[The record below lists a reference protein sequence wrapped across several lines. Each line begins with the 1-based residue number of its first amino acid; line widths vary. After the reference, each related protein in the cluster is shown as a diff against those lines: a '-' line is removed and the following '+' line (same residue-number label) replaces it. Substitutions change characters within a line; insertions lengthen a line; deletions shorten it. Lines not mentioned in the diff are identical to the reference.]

1 MKTIKRFV
9 RYTALCPVLI
19 LLCRL
24 FNLIVDGVNIQLSAT
39 AIIILVVTTLIG
51 AVFLRIAK
59 YLLARCLVSTLEEG
73 VRALENC

>member
-1 MKTIKRFV
+1 MKTVKRFV
-9 RYTALCPVLI
+9 RYMALCPVII
-19 LLCRL
+19 LLCQL
-24 FNLIVDGVNIQLSAT
+24 YNLIVDGVNHLSDT

-51 AVFLRIAK
+51 MVFLRIAK

>member
-1 MKTIKRFV
+1 M
-9 RYTALCPVLI
+9 
-19 LLCRL
+19 
-24 FNLIVDGVNIQLSAT
+24 DGVNIQLSAT

-51 AVFLRIAK
+51 MVFLRTAT

>member
-9 RYTALCPVLI
+9 RYTALCPVI
-19 LLCRL
+19 FLLCRL

-59 YLLARCLVSTLEEG
+59 YQLARCLVSKLEEG

>member
-1 MKTIKRFV
+1 MKTVKKFV
-9 RYTALCPVLI
+9 RYTALCPVII
-19 LLCRL
+19 LLCQL
-24 FNLIVDGVNIQLSAT
+24 YNLIVDGVNHLSDT

-51 AVFLRIAK
+51 MVFLRIAK

>member
-24 FNLIVDGVNIQLSAT
+24 YSLIVDGVNIHLSAT
-39 AIIILVVTTLIG
+39 EIIILVVTTLIG
-51 AVFLRIAK
+51 MVFLRIAR
-59 YLLARCLVSTLEEG
+59 YLVARCLVSTLEEG